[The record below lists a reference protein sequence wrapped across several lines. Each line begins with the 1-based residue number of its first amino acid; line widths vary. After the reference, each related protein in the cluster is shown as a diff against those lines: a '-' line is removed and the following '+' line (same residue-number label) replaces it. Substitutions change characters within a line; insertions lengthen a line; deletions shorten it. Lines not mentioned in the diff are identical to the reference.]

1 MVVGTAVVLV
11 GTVVGAIVEAGT
23 VVVVVVVPRPC
34 GNWSVPAGGGVS
46 VTPVSEYTVGNC
58 PVYWG
63 SEARTDAIYVCQ
75 SWAGIVP
82 P

>member
-11 GTVVGAIVEAGT
+11 GTVVGAIVEAGA
-23 VVVVVVVPRPC
+23 VVVVVVPRPC

-46 VTPVSEYTVGNC
+46 VTPVSEYTSRELSRVLGLGGQDGRHIC
-58 PVYWG
+58 VPELG
-63 SEARTDAIYVCQ
+63 
-75 SWAGIVP
+75 GIVP